1 MTQKKIILFIPSI
14 EGGGVEK
21 NFFIIS
27 NFLAKN
33 LNNVFLITA
42 EKNVSKRARNIK
54 IIYPKSNFWRKSGRF
69 RKYIICL
76 FLLGKMILHE
86 KNLLVFSFQ
95 ANLYAIFLC
104 KFFNTKVIARSN
116 ASPSGWSNNFFKK
129 LIYKFGF
136 NLADKI
142 IVNSLQFKNE
152 MKEKFSINPIHIYNP
167 LNKKEILRSS
177 KSRINEKFNKDSLK
191 IITVGRLVDQKDHIT
206 LLKALNEIKN
216 FLRFNLI
223 IIGRGINQSK
233 LEKYLKHNKINKLV
247 KIYYT
252 ANPFPY
258 IKASDLFILSSIYE
272 GLPNVLL
279 EAITLKKFVISSDC
293 PTGPREILDNQK
305 GGFLFKS
312 GDFRTLG
319 KKILEFSK
327 RRKDLNKKIIYSY
340 NNLGRFDYKKNLNK
354 YLNVINSFN

>member
-27 NFLAKN
+27 NFLTKN
-33 LNNVFLITA
+33 LENIFLITA
-42 EKNVSKRARNIK
+42 EKNVSKKTGNIK

-76 FLLGKMILHE
+76 FLLGKMLLHE
-86 KNLLVFSFQ
+86 KNSLVFSFQ

-104 KFFNTKVIARSN
+104 KFFNTKIIARSN

-136 NLADKI
+136 SLADKI
-142 IVNSLQFKNE
+142 IVNSLQFQRE
-152 MKEKFSINPIHIYNP
+152 MKQKFSINAVHIYNP
-167 LNKKEILRSS
+167 LNKKEILRLS
-177 KSRINEKFNKDSLK
+177 KNKIKEKFNKKYLK

-206 LLKALNEIKN
+206 ILKALNGIKDY
-216 FLRFNLI
+216 LRFHLI

-233 LEKYLKHNKINKLV
+233 LEKYLKHNKIKKLV

-252 ANPFPY
+252 SNPYPY
-258 IKASDLFILSSIYE
+258 IKASDLFILSSVYE

-279 EAITLKKFVISSDC
+279 EAVTLKKFIISSDC
-293 PTGPREILDNQK
+293 PTGPREILNNQK

-312 GDFRTLG
+312 GDYKTLG

-327 RRKDLNKKIIYSY
+327 KRKYLNKKIIYSY
-340 NNLGRFDYKKNLNK
+340 NNLDRFDYKKNLNK
-354 YLNVINSFN
+354 YLNAINSLK